1 MSPQEFIEQEE
12 EEEDGEEEEEDI
24 SGKGRGGVSM
34 TEVQRLLKA
43 EMKRSLGALQA
54 ADRPTLQVN
63 ATPPEGPQD
72 LPRLLTQRLFPA
84 SLKGGPK
91 AYFHRSG
98 LGDSQQGDEAMIPRG
113 IGRLLLLLPL
123 VHSDRFARPRDALCF
138 CRIRSSPGGSPGSSQ
153 RRRVSGASWHST

>member
-12 EEEDGEEEEEDI
+12 EDEDGEEEEEGI

-63 ATPPEGPQD
+63 ATPLEAPHD
-72 LPRLLTQRLFPA
+72 LPHLLTQRLFPA

-91 AYFHRSG
+91 AYFP
-98 LGDSQQGDEAMIPRG
+98 EAASEPPNRG
-113 IGRLLLLLPL
+113 T
-123 VHSDRFARPRDALCF
+123 
-138 CRIRSSPGGSPGSSQ
+138 
-153 RRRVSGASWHST
+153 RR